1 MPIPIERQSL
11 TTPLTERYATQH
23 VGGAYDAEAI
33 DTEGFNALFA
43 SYQSLTFQVYNGFDM
58 AMKLLTS
65 GFKNEGGDLSF
76 YVQGLD
82 TTKYSA
88 TFPS

>member
-11 TTPLTERYATQH
+11 TTPLTQRYATQH
-23 VGGAYDAEAI
+23 VGGAYDAELI

-43 SYQSLTFQVYNGFDM
+43 SYQSITFQIYNGFDM
-58 AMKLLTS
+58 AMKPLTS
-65 GFKNEGGDLSF
+65 DFKNDGGDLSF

-82 TTKYSA
+82 TTKYS
-88 TFPS
+88 TSFPS